1 MLSDVDPVCI
11 NQTDIPERNS
21 QVLIMRD
28 IYRGA
33 SETLVWLGEADLD
46 HGAAFNLLEDF
57 CATQKDKIYQCVS
70 EFKRDQDRFSWYPK
84 GEDVSHMVVSADSVT
99 DCLWVAEHI
108 FFTRGHNII
117 PSLNSV
123 LQWLNGK
130 GRDSSQSIAW
140 IKIEDILLRPWW
152 RRCWIVQEVAVSA
165 HILLYCGSRFVAW
178 YDLVLFLRCVYLAR
192 VHTRR
197 AGRDV
202 DPMIS
207 KALESGYSVSVLSLI
222 REQEKKAHCTLH
234 NLLRSTV
241 KFLASDRRDKVYAL
255 FGLLDKR
262 VAAYGITTEY
272 GPSATVRDV
281 FIAATKAI
289 MLVDHVWPFRLLG
302 SVEARTDMP
311 SWVPPFTSDCNSGL
325 IQQPYSPRAGGLGL
339 PKSELLNNDR
349 VLRVTGIEV
358 AYIDDG
364 ICPQYVGGRI
374 CQTLK
379 AWTTFA
385 LQRLSEAGSLT
396 PQAFKTF

>member
-1 MLSDVDPVCI
+1 
-11 NQTDIPERNS
+11 
-21 QVLIMRD
+21 
-28 IYRGA
+28 
-33 SETLVWLGEADLD
+33 
-46 HGAAFNLLEDF
+46 
-57 CATQKDKIYQCVS
+57 
-70 EFKRDQDRFSWYPK
+70 
-84 GEDVSHMVVSADSVT
+84 
-99 DCLWVAEHI
+99 
-108 FFTRGHNII
+108 
-117 PSLNSV
+117 
-123 LQWLNGK
+123 
-130 GRDSSQSIAW
+130 
-140 IKIEDILLRPWW
+140 
-152 RRCWIVQEVAVSA
+152 
-165 HILLYCGSRFVAW
+165 
-178 YDLVLFLRCVYLAR
+178 VLFLRCVYLAR
-192 VHTRR
+192 VHIRR

-255 FGLLDKR
+255 LGLLDKR
-262 VAAYGITTEY
+262 GAAYGITTEY

-311 SWVPPFTSDCNSGL
+311 SWVPTFTSDCNSGL

-396 PQAFKTF
+396 PPSIQNFLTTIIGGSNDGFHDSEPPALQDDMRGLVKSIVDILSKKWHTNTRVVEGCSFFALADGTMGLVPGHVRPGDLIFVPCGADAPIVVRKTGTKGQFIVFEECYVHGIMNGELFERPPSEVEVKKIDLV